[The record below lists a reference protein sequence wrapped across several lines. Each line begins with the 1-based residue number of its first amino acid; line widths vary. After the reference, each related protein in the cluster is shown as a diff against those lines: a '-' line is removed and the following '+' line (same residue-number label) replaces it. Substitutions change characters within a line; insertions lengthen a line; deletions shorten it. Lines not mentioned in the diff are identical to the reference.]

1 LTRLI
6 DEKQEL
12 VDRLKQ
18 INNLKNLKNM
28 ELLVAF
34 LIAFGVV
41 NSGDAT
47 KLTSTQASE
56 LIKKSDL
63 QKNYIIW
70 EVEGD
75 DF

>member
-1 LTRLI
+1 
-6 DEKQEL
+6 
-12 VDRLKQ
+12 
-18 INNLKNLKNM
+18 M

-47 KLTSTQASE
+47 KLTKEQADQ
-56 LIKKSDL
+56 IVAKNNL
-63 QKNYIIW
+63 QKEYIIW
-70 EVEGD
+70 DAEGD

>member
-1 LTRLI
+1 
-6 DEKQEL
+6 
-12 VDRLKQ
+12 
-18 INNLKNLKNM
+18 M

-41 NSGDAT
+41 NSGEAA
-47 KLTSTQASE
+47 KLSKDQASAI
-56 LIKKSDL
+56 IKKNNLNKD
-63 QKNYIIW
+63 YIIW

>member
-1 LTRLI
+1 
-6 DEKQEL
+6 
-12 VDRLKQ
+12 
-18 INNLKNLKNM
+18 M

-41 NSGDAT
+41 NSGDAQ
-47 KLTSTQASE
+47 KLTKDQANS
-56 LIKKSDL
+56 II
-63 QKNYIIW
+63 QKNNLKQDYIIW

>member
-1 LTRLI
+1 
-6 DEKQEL
+6 
-12 VDRLKQ
+12 
-18 INNLKNLKNM
+18 M

>member
-1 LTRLI
+1 
-6 DEKQEL
+6 
-12 VDRLKQ
+12 
-18 INNLKNLKNM
+18 M

-47 KLTSTQASE
+47 KLTKEQANQLVE
-56 LIKKSDL
+56 
-63 QKNYIIW
+63 KNNLKNDYIIW

>member
-1 LTRLI
+1 MTRLI

>member
-56 LIKKSDL
+56 LIKKNDV